1 MIDIVTIKER
11 TLLALSSWLLI
22 FPCAFSQPTNPK
34 EGKIIVGAEQ
44 LDVLL
49 PRLQG
54 KRVGLLVNNTSK
66 VGETHLVDTLRNLRV
81 NLKEIFSPEHGFRGN
96 AADGELISNSEDT
109 KTGLKITSLYG
120 DNKKPTPEQLAEVD
134 VVIYDIQ
141 DVGARFYTY
150 ISSLHYMME
159 ACAEQG
165 KKLIVLDRP
174 NPNAGYIDGPILRPE
189 LKSFVGMHPLPIVYG
204 MTVGELAQMINGEGW
219 LQTGKKCDL
228 EIIPLRNY
236 THQKSYALPVK
247 PSPNL
252 PNDHA
257 VALYPSICLFEG
269 TVISLGRGTTS
280 PFEVVGNPE
289 LKGQPFQFT
298 PITIQGMSKNPPYE
312 NKICYGL
319 DLRNEKTENK
329 ISLRYLIY
337 MYQHYPDKGKF
348 FTPYFAKL
356 AGTPELE
363 EQIKKGF
370 TEEQIRVTWQKDL
383 DTYKIKRSKYL
394 LYP

>member
-1 MIDIVTIKER
+1 
-11 TLLALSSWLLI
+11 
-22 FPCAFSQPTNPK
+22 
-34 EGKIIVGAEQ
+34 
-44 LDVLL
+44 
-49 PRLQG
+49 
-54 KRVGLLVNNTSK
+54 
-66 VGETHLVDTLRNLRV
+66 
-81 NLKEIFSPEHGFRGN
+81 
-96 AADGELISNSEDT
+96 
-109 KTGLKITSLYG
+109 
-120 DNKKPTPEQLAEVD
+120 
-134 VVIYDIQ
+134 
-141 DVGARFYTY
+141 
-150 ISSLHYMME
+150 
-159 ACAEQG
+159 
-165 KKLIVLDRP
+165 
-174 NPNAGYIDGPILRPE
+174 
-189 LKSFVGMHPLPIVYG
+189 
-204 MTVGELAQMINGEGW
+204 
-219 LQTGKKCDL
+219 
-228 EIIPLRNY
+228 
-236 THQKSYALPVK
+236 
-247 PSPNL
+247 
-252 PNDHA
+252 
-257 VALYPSICLFEG
+257 
-269 TVISLGRGTTS
+269 LGRGTTS

>member
-22 FPCAFSQPTNPK
+22 FPCAFSQPANPK